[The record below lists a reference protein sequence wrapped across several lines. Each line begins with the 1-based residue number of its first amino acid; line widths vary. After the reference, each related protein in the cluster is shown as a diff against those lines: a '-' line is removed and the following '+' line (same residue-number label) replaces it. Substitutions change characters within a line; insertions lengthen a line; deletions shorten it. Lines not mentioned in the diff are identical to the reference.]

1 MKRITRSLL
10 TLTAL
15 ALLVGT
21 AAAEPAGDRVSVGFD
36 PEPGDATFGYVPA
49 AIPPGEVIAVFV
61 DRTGPLTS
69 GVVLLT
75 GGRSVEFSSVESRP
89 FAVTEAFE
97 PPMVAF
103 AEK

>member
-10 TLTAL
+10 ALAATAL
-15 ALLVGT
+15 FAGT
-21 AAAEPAGDRVSVGFD
+21 AAAEPMGDRISVGFD
-36 PEPGDATFGYVPA
+36 PEPGDATYGYVPA
-49 AIPPGEVIAVFV
+49 SIPPGEVIAVFV
-61 DRTGPLTS
+61 DRSGPITS

-89 FAVTEAFE
+89 FAVTEAYE
-97 PPMVAF
+97 PALIAF